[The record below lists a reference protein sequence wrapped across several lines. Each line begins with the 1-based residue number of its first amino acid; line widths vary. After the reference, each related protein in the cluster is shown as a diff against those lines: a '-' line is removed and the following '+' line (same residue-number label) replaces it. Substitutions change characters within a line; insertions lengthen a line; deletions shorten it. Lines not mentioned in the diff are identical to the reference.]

1 MSKLNWRLHTEKDKA
16 WREVLVRKYNINNF
30 SFAPSPSASPSA
42 SPVIKCISKGTELF
56 KSGIKHIPRNGH
68 SISFWLDHWVGA
80 APLRSVLFG
89 PLIENAE
96 SILLSDALSN
106 GAINMDAIGYTLPSD
121 LVREILAI
129 PLSNLPS
136 VVDGFSWQGKANG
149 IFSTTSTYR
158 NLIPIS
164 TQLPL
169 DWNWIWTTPTL
180 PKIQM
185 FLWQLAHGRIKTL
198 EFLHHI
204 GIVDDPVCKICKG
217 QIESIEHIFRSC
229 PPTASTLH
237 KLSPHLIN
245 HNDSDFNS
253 WLRHHSQ
260 NMSPSPIFNI
270 PWAIIFCFAIWVIW
284 NQRNLALYKQHNLDP
299 QRTFCL
305 IVERAAEFWSS
316 NPLPSSKS
324 TKATRFIGWDP
335 PPPGWLKLNTD
346 GSAVGNLNNAGCGG
360 LFRDYQGHWVI
371 GFTRNIGPTTTLAAE
386 LYAIRDCLNI
396 AVSHHFHSIIVETD
410 CQVAYLLLNGTVNR
424 FHPYSTLIMDCKAL
438 VHMIPQVQVK
448 NVLREAN
455 MAADALAKKGVL
467 APHGLSILCVCL
479 PEVDLLCTADHV
491 GVSYPRL

>member
-1 MSKLNWRLHTEKDKA
+1 MAGRATLISSVLASIPNFYMQTMWLPSSVHKEIDRISNNFLWGSTNHQRKIHSIGWDTVCLPKNKGGLGFRSARNANIVSMSKLNWRLHTEKDKA

-30 SFAPSPSASPSA
+30 SFAPSLSA
-42 SPVIKCISKGTELF
+42 SPVIQCISKGTELF
-56 KSGIKHIPRNGH
+56 KSGIKYIPRNGH
-68 SISFWLDHWVGA
+68 SISFWFDHWVGA
-80 APLRSVLFG
+80 APLRSFLFG

-136 VVDGFSWQGKANG
+136 IADGFSWQGKSNG
-149 IFSTTSTYR
+149 IFSTAFAYR
-158 NLIPIS
+158 NLIPIF

-204 GIVDDPVCKICKG
+204 GIVDDAVCKICKR
-217 QIESIEHIFRSC
+217 QTESIEHIFRSC

-237 KLSPHLIN
+237 KLSPHLTN
-245 HNDSDFNS
+245 HNDSDFES

-284 NQRNLALYKQHNLDP
+284 NQRNLVLNKGDVFVFLIGMIDFLLNEGKTPAVAFAALSSRNP
-299 QRTFCL
+299 GVITIANF
-305 IVERAAEFWSS
+305 VFGS
-316 NPLPSSKS
+316 NPPINPDVL
-324 TKATRFIGWDP
+324 T
-335 PPPGWLKLNTD
+335 N
-346 GSAVGNLNNAGCGG
+346 
-360 LFRDYQGHWVI
+360 
-371 GFTRNIGPTTTLAAE
+371 GFTS
-386 LYAIRDCLNI
+386 D
-396 AVSHHFHSIIVETD
+396 
-410 CQVAYLLLNGTVNR
+410 
-424 FHPYSTLIMDCKAL
+424 
-438 VHMIPQVQVK
+438 K
-448 NVLREAN
+448 NVVQYLQS
-455 MAADALAKKGVL
+455 KF
-467 APHGLSILCVCL
+467 
-479 PEVDLLCTADHV
+479 
-491 GVSYPRL
+491 